1 MTMPRGKSAAQQTLR
16 YKAAIIFALTSLL
29 PLLLFLYVLN
39 EKDLLQ
45 DTEAAGALALSLLI
59 AVLGFALF
67 QQTVRSINRMASAFI
82 RLEQGEIEALE
93 EQQATHEF
101 VEMARI
107 AESFTKILAELKAN
121 TGELENLVYKLST
134 LSEVTELVSRIPDIK
149 EVLQVVLH
157 RAMTAV
163 HSKIGSIML
172 LDPQTQTLR
181 IAAAEGLEDAVV
193 AGTIIRLGEGIAGK
207 VAQTGEPVLVED
219 VEHDERFNKVNDPKY
234 DTSSFISMP
243 LRAQERIIGV
253 LNLSRKSDQKAFSEL
268 DAKFLSTLLGHIGFA
283 VENAR
288 LLKEAKEAALKLR
301 QVVHEKSSQLE
312 LAQQQLRQSGKF
324 SAPHHLI
331 ARMSHEL
338 RTPLTTALGY
348 AQLLVGKVE
357 DKQLRQAAL
366 RIFYETQRATDTV
379 RNLLAFVEQPRPD
392 KHPEN
397 LNNILSK
404 ALERK
409 AYDLRSSNIE
419 VQADLSPDLPA
430 MQLDAPQF
438 QQVFL
443 HILNNAC
450 QAMADY
456 GTTRKLRLQT
466 CQAGQH
472 LRVEIADTGPGI
484 APEDLQHVFTPFFT
498 TKSQGKGMGLGLSIA
513 RDIIRA
519 HQGTITLKSQ
529 EGEGTTVVMELPL
542 EAAASS

>member
-67 QQTVRSINRMASAFI
+67 QQTVRSIHRMASAFI
-82 RLEQGEIEALE
+82 RLEQGEIEELE

-268 DAKFLSTLLGHIGFA
+268 DVKFLSTLLGHIGFA

>member
-67 QQTVRSINRMASAFI
+67 QQTVRSIHRMASAFI
-82 RLEQGEIEALE
+82 RLERGEIEELE

-172 LDPQTQTLR
+172 LDSQTQTLR

-357 DKQLRQAAL
+357 DKQLRQAAR

-450 QAMADY
+450 QAMAEY

-484 APEDLQHVFTPFFT
+484 APKDLQHVFTPFFT

>member
-29 PLLLFLYVLN
+29 PLLLFLYILN
-39 EKDLLQ
+39 QKDLLQ
-45 DTEAAGALALSLLI
+45 DADAAGALALSLVI

-67 QQTVRSINRMASAFI
+67 QQTVRSIHRMASAFI
-82 RLEQGEIEALE
+82 RLEQGEIEELG

-172 LDPQTQTLR
+172 LDSQTQTLR

-193 AGTIIRLGEGIAGK
+193 AGTTIRVGEGIAGK

-243 LRAQERIIGV
+243 LRAQDRIIGV

-366 RIFYETQRATDTV
+366 RLFYETQRATDTV

-397 LNNILSK
+397 LNNILTK

-430 MQLDAPQF
+430 IQLDAPQF

-450 QAMADY
+450 QAMAEY
-456 GTTRKLRLQT
+456 GTTRKLRIQT
-466 CQAGQH
+466 CQVGQH

-484 APEDLQHVFTPFFT
+484 APEHLQQVFTPFFT

-529 EGEGTTVVMELPL
+529 EGEGTTVAMELPF
-542 EAAASS
+542 ETAPSS

>member
-1 MTMPRGKSAAQQTLR
+1 MPRGKPAGQRTLR

-29 PLLLFLYVLN
+29 PLLLFLYVLDQ
-39 EKDLLQ
+39 KDLIQ
-45 DTEAAGALALSLLI
+45 DTDAAVALALSVLI

-67 QQTVRSINRMASAFI
+67 QQTVRSISRMANAFV
-82 RLEQGEIEALE
+82 RLEHGEIEELG

-101 VEMARI
+101 TEMARI
-107 AESFTKILAELKAN
+107 AEAFTKILVELKAN
-121 TGELENLVYKLST
+121 TSELENLVYKLST

-149 EVLQVVLH
+149 EVLQLVLH

-163 HSKIGSIML
+163 QAQIGSVML

-181 IAAAEGLEDAVV
+181 MAAAEGLEEAVV
-193 AGTIIRLGEGIAGK
+193 VATTVRVGEGIAGK

-219 VEHDERFNKVNDPKY
+219 IERDERFSKVNNPKY
-234 DTSSFISMP
+234 DTSSFICLP
-243 LRAQERIIGV
+243 LRTQDRIIGV
-253 LNLSRKSDQKAFSEL
+253 LNLSRKSGQQSFGAL
-268 DAKFLSTLLGHIGFA
+268 DLKFLSTLLGHIGFA

-312 LAQQQLRQSGKF
+312 LAQQRLRQSGKF

-338 RTPLTTALGY
+338 RTPLTTALSHV
-348 AQLLVGKVE
+348 QLLIGKLE
-357 DKQLRQAAL
+357 DKQLRQVAR

-397 LNNILSK
+397 LNEIVTK
-404 ALERK
+404 VLERK
-409 AYDLRSSNIE
+409 AYDLRSNHIE
-419 VQADLSPDLPA
+419 VEAVLSPDLPTIL
-430 MQLDAPQF
+430 LDAPQL
-438 QQVFL
+438 QQVFV

-456 GTTRKLRLQT
+456 GTARTLRIQT
-466 CQAGQH
+466 SQCGPH

-484 APEDLQHVFTPFFT
+484 APEQLQHVFTPFFT
-498 TKSQGKGMGLGLSIA
+498 TKSQGKGLGLGLSIA

-519 HQGTITLKSQ
+519 HQGTISVQ
-529 EGEGTTVVMELPL
+529 SREGEGTTVVLELPL
-542 EAAASS
+542 AAA

>member
-1 MTMPRGKSAAQQTLR
+1 MPRGKPVAPQTLR
-16 YKAAIIFALTSLL
+16 YKAAIIFALSSLL
-29 PLLLFLYVLN
+29 PLLLFLYILDQ
-39 EKDLLQ
+39 KDLLQ
-45 DTEAAGALALSLLI
+45 DMDAAGALGLSLVI

-67 QQTVRSINRMASAFI
+67 QQTVRSINHMASAFS
-82 RLEQGEIEALE
+82 RLEQGEIEELG
-93 EQQATHEF
+93 EQRATHEF

-121 TGELENLVYKLST
+121 TSELENLVYKLST

-172 LDPQTQTLR
+172 LDSQTQTLR
-181 IAAAEGLEDAVV
+181 IAAAEGLEEAVV
-193 AGTIIRLGEGIAGK
+193 VGTTIRVGEGIAGK

-243 LRAQERIIGV
+243 LRVQDRIIGV
-253 LNLSRKSDQKAFSEL
+253 LNLSKKSDQKSFSAL

-338 RTPLTTALGY
+338 RTPLTTAMGY

-379 RNLLAFVEQPRPD
+379 RNLLAFVEQPQPD

-419 VQADLSPDLPA
+419 VQADLAPDLPA
-430 MQLDAPQF
+430 IQLDAPQF

-466 CQAGQH
+466 CQVGQH

-484 APEDLQHVFTPFFT
+484 APEHLQHVFTPFFT
-498 TKSQGKGMGLGLSIA
+498 TKSQGMGMGLGLSIA
-513 RDIIRA
+513 RDIVRA
-519 HQGTITLKSQ
+519 HQGTMTLKSQ
-529 EGEGTTVVMELPL
+529 EGGGTTVVMELPL
-542 EAAASS
+542 EAATSS

>member
-1 MTMPRGKSAAQQTLR
+1 MPRGKPAAPQTLR

-29 PLLLFLYVLN
+29 PLLLFLYILDQ
-39 EKDLLQ
+39 KDLLQ
-45 DTEAAGALALSLLI
+45 DMEAAGALGLSLVI

-67 QQTVRSINRMASAFI
+67 QQTVRSINRMASAFS
-82 RLEQGEIEALE
+82 RLEQGEIEELG
-93 EQQATHEF
+93 EQRATHEF

-172 LDPQTQTLR
+172 LDTQTQTLR
-181 IAAAEGLEDAVV
+181 IAAAEGLDEAVV
-193 AGTIIRLGEGIAGK
+193 VGTTIRVGEGIAGK

-234 DTSSFISMP
+234 NTSSFISMP

-253 LNLSRKSDQKAFSEL
+253 LNLSKKSDQKAFSAL

-357 DKQLRQAAL
+357 DKQLRQAAM

-392 KHPEN
+392 KHAEN
-397 LNNILSK
+397 LNNILTK

-419 VQADLSPDLPA
+419 VQTDLSPDLPTLE
-430 MQLDAPQF
+430 LDAPQF
-438 QQVFL
+438 HQVFV

-450 QAMADY
+450 QAMTEY
-456 GTTRKLRLQT
+456 GTTRKLRIQT
-466 CQAGQH
+466 CQVGQH

-484 APEDLQHVFTPFFT
+484 APEHLQHVFTPFFT

-513 RDIIRA
+513 RDIVRA
-519 HQGTITLKSQ
+519 HQGTIVLKSQ
-529 EGEGTTVVMELPL
+529 AGEGTTVVLELPL
-542 EAAASS
+542 EPATAA

>member
-1 MTMPRGKSAAQQTLR
+1 MPRGKSAAQQTLR

-29 PLLLFLYVLN
+29 PLLLFLYILN

-45 DTEAAGALALSLLI
+45 DADAAGALALSLVI

-67 QQTVRSINRMASAFI
+67 QQTVRSIHRMASAFI
-82 RLEQGEIEALE
+82 RLEQGEIEELG

-172 LDPQTQTLR
+172 LDSQTQTLR

-193 AGTIIRLGEGIAGK
+193 AGTTIRVGEGIAGK

-243 LRAQERIIGV
+243 LRAQDRIIGV

-338 RTPLTTALGY
+338 RTPLTTAMGY

-357 DKQLRQAAL
+357 DKQLHQAAL

-397 LNNILSK
+397 LNNILTK

-409 AYDLRSSNIE
+409 AYELRSSNIE
-419 VQADLSPDLPA
+419 VQADLSPELPA
-430 MQLDAPQF
+430 IQLDAPQF

-450 QAMADY
+450 QAMAEY
-456 GTTRKLRLQT
+456 GTTRKLRIQT
-466 CQAGQH
+466 CQVGQH

-484 APEDLQHVFTPFFT
+484 APEHLQQVFTPFFT

-529 EGEGTTVVMELPL
+529 EGEGTTVAMELPL
-542 EAAASS
+542 ETAPSS

>member
-1 MTMPRGKSAAQQTLR
+1 MPRGKSAAQQTLR

-39 EKDLLQ
+39 QKDLLQ
-45 DTEAAGALALSLLI
+45 DTDAAGALALSLLI

-67 QQTVRSINRMASAFI
+67 QQTVRSINRMASAFS
-82 RLEQGEIEALE
+82 RLEQGEIEELG
-93 EQQATHEF
+93 EQRATREF

-107 AESFTKILAELKAN
+107 AEAFNKILAELKAN
-121 TGELENLVYKLST
+121 TSELENLVYKLST

-157 RAMTAV
+157 RSMTAV

-193 AGTIIRLGEGIAGK
+193 VGTTIRVGEGIAGK

-219 VEHDERFNKVNDPKY
+219 VEHDPRFNKVNDPKY

-243 LRAQERIIGV
+243 LRAQDRIIGV
-253 LNLSRKSDQKAFSEL
+253 LNLSKKSDQKSFSEL

-338 RTPLTTALGY
+338 RTPLTTAMGY
-348 AQLLVGKVE
+348 AQLLIGKVE

-366 RIFYETQRATDTV
+366 RVFYETQRATDTV

-397 LNNILSK
+397 LNNILTK

-409 AYDLRSSNIE
+409 AYDLRSNNIE
-419 VQADLSPDLPA
+419 VQAELSPDLP
-430 MQLDAPQF
+430 MIQLDAPQF
-438 QQVFL
+438 HQVFL

-450 QAMADY
+450 QAMAEY
-456 GTTRKLRLQT
+456 STTRKLRLQT
-466 CQAGQH
+466 CQSEQH
-472 LRVEIADTGPGI
+472 LRVEIADTGTGI
-484 APEDLQHVFTPFFT
+484 APEHLQHVFTPFFT

-519 HQGTITLKSQ
+519 HQGTVVVKSQ

-542 EAAASS
+542 EAATSS

>member
-1 MTMPRGKSAAQQTLR
+1 MTMPRGKPAAPQTLR
-16 YKAAIIFALTSLL
+16 YKAAIIFALSSLL
-29 PLLLFLYVLN
+29 PLLLFLYILDQ
-39 EKDLLQ
+39 KDLLQ
-45 DTEAAGALALSLLI
+45 DMDAAGALALSLLI
-59 AVLGFALF
+59 AVLGFVLF
-67 QQTVRSINRMASAFI
+67 QQTVRSINHMARAFI
-82 RLEQGEIEALE
+82 RLEQGEIEELG
-93 EQQATHEF
+93 EQRATHEF

-121 TGELENLVYKLST
+121 TSELENLVYKLST

-172 LDPQTQTLR
+172 LDSQTQTLR

-193 AGTIIRLGEGIAGK
+193 VGTTIRVGEGIAGK
-207 VAQTGEPVLVED
+207 VAQTGEPVLVAD
-219 VEHDERFNKVNDPKY
+219 VEHDARFNKVNDPKY

-243 LRAQERIIGV
+243 LRAQDRIIGV
-253 LNLSRKSDQKAFSEL
+253 LNLSKKSDQRSFSEL

-348 AQLLVGKVE
+348 AQLLVGKME

-392 KHPEN
+392 KHSEN
-397 LNNILSK
+397 LNNILTK

-419 VQADLSPDLPA
+419 VQADLSPDLPTI
-430 MQLDAPQF
+430 QLDAPQF
-438 QQVFL
+438 HQVFL

-450 QAMADY
+450 QAMAEY
-456 GTTRKLRLQT
+456 GTTRKLRIQT
-466 CQAGQH
+466 CQVGQH

-484 APEDLQHVFTPFFT
+484 APEHLQHVFTPFFT

-519 HQGTITLKSQ
+519 HQGTIVLKSQ

-542 EAAASS
+542 EAATSL

>member
-1 MTMPRGKSAAQQTLR
+1 MPRGKSAAQQTLR

-39 EKDLLQ
+39 QKDLLQ
-45 DTEAAGALALSLLI
+45 DTDAAGALALSLLI

-82 RLEQGEIEALE
+82 RLEQGEIEELE

-243 LRAQERIIGV
+243 LRVQDRIIGV

-404 ALERK
+404 VLERK

-430 MQLDAPQF
+430 IQLDAPQF